1 MQNFTDFR
9 RIAPRLLCSA
19 IAALLLAPLTMKDAT
34 AQIPNCV
41 GAPYSWE
48 YAMTPYNLSGGQNP
62 DWAED
67 VTVTP
72 PALGAGYFAA
82 GYSQTYHYQGAIGN
96 VGDMFAV
103 LTDLNGTVIR
113 DGRWGGEDDDI
124 AHACLADDNGFLMVG
139 ATESYGAGLEDIFI
153 VRVDWFF
160 GQQWALAIG
169 GSDSDIGWAVEEVR
183 DIHGGGYIVA
193 GTTRSF
199 GYGPGSTN
207 FYVIRLRDNGTVMW
221 ERSYGSTSSTD
232 YNEVRAIAEFAD
244 GTDDGFV
251 LAGFSNSRSAV
262 KEDGVILWID
272 HAGAVLRSRT
282 YISAAAGAG
291 NVRFEDVEPI
301 GAMGAHS
308 GYALT
313 GSVANSVTSSDILV
327 LRTDVNGD
335 IAGGG
340 FAREI
345 NAQAGSNYPDAAY
358 DVEVTG
364 NGELVVSGE
373 SRVFFGN
380 EYSLY
385 LTVLNGSGT
394 ATLARA
400 IGAGATNNAQRGA
413 ALEFT
418 ADGGFLLGGRD
429 NGQDVNGDD
438 DLYVV
443 KLDCNVNGG
452 VGCRAQVVT
461 PTDAAF
467 SYTKLNTSYLYEQA
481 HSTHN
486 TIAVLQ
492 GVEDHGNQLICSNG
506 DPGGDPEQCC
516 PQVPKPTWQ
525 SHVGDV
531 IAVEA
536 GRGLIRSN
544 QTGDYVVFGALDNIN
559 FFGRQFDGFLSTFDA
574 QGDRLMTW
582 AYGDERDDAFNAG
595 VEGRNGGMSLGYAMA
610 GYNTGVIDQGV
621 TPNRDAWWVF
631 ANYNGTLSTDLI
643 YGGQGHDE
651 FHDIQSIAAGVPGYI
666 MVGQSN
672 SFSSPP
678 QSSTLGVDVYVVRT
692 DVAGTPMWAYVYGGD
707 GDEVGRAVTLVA
719 NDDDANNGTGQGG
732 FLVVGE
738 TNSFGP
744 GQNSIFALRIDQ
756 NGNILWARTYGG
768 TYNDVGYSVAEVNDA
783 NGDGFIIA
791 AETDSYAN
799 GFSTDAFVFRIDY
812 NGNYVPGGVRHVYG
826 GFAQQGQTNRAFE
839 VKPLD
844 CEEGYIFVGETNS
857 FGRTTTMDAWAVNID
872 AAGAINWGRVYGLN
886 SFGDEGEFRDVFV
899 NWNTP
904 ANQEGS
910 FTFAGTNMNQ
920 TPGTEDAYIVT
931 AGCNGATKESGVDC
945 RFATGQGVAPWAAS
959 LNVDVTPYTVRSVDL
974 AQYNWLRYSEDD
986 DLTLIVPEYRSCY
999 EPAAL
1004 YRRDDVDAMSNEV
1017 EVAAQIEADVYPNPV
1032 SVGQNFGVVIDLD
1045 ESQSVEVRVVNLV
1058 GEVFSTTTQ
1067 GGYAGRNVIEF
1078 NTQGWSAGSY
1088 LVEIILAD
1096 GTGRRAMLTI
1106 R

>member
-1 MQNFTDFR
+1 MQSLYEFR
-9 RIAPRLLCSA
+9 HRAPGMLCA
-19 IAALLLAPLTMKDAT
+19 ALAALLTLSVTFHELS
-34 AQIPNCV
+34 AQIPNCA

-67 VTVTP
+67 VAVAP
-72 PALGAGYFAA
+72 PALGSGYFAA

-113 DGRWGGEDDDI
+113 DGRWGGQDDDI

-139 ATESYGAGLEDIFI
+139 ATESYGSGLEDIFI

-169 GSDSDIGWAVEEVR
+169 GSDSDIGWAVEEVS
-183 DIHGGGYIVA
+183 DANGGGYIVA

-199 GYGPGSTN
+199 GFGPGSTN
-207 FYVIRLRDNGTVMW
+207 FYVIRLRDDGSVMW

-232 YNEVRAIAEFAD
+232 YNEARAIAEF
-244 GTDDGFV
+244 DDGVDAGFV
-251 LAGFSNSRSAV
+251 IAGFSNSRTAT

-272 HAGAVLRSRT
+272 HAGTVLRSRT

-291 NVRFEDVEPI
+291 DVRFEDVEPI
-301 GAMGAHS
+301 GTLGAHS

-313 GSVANSVTSSDILV
+313 GTVANSATSSDILV

-340 FAREI
+340 YAREI
-345 NAQAGSNYPDAAY
+345 NAQPGSAYPDAAS

-373 SRVFFGN
+373 SKGFFGN

-385 LTVLNGSGT
+385 LTVLDGTGT
-394 ATLARA
+394 ATMARA
-400 IGAGATNNAQRGA
+400 IGAGATNNVQRGA
-413 ALEFT
+413 ALAFT

-429 NGQDVNGDD
+429 NGQDVAGDD

-452 VGCRAQVVT
+452 VGCRVQVVT
-461 PTDAAF
+461 PTESTF
-467 SYTKLNTSYLYEQA
+467 SYTRLNTSYLYEQS
-481 HSTHN
+481 HSTHA
-486 TIAVLQ
+486 TITVLQ
-492 GVEDHGNQLICSNG
+492 GVEDHGNILICSNG
-506 DPGGDPEQCC
+506 QPGDPVNDCC

-525 SHVGDV
+525 SHVGVATELENGNGV
-531 IAVEA
+531 IHANQNGEYAIVGVFRDPYFP
-536 GRGLIRSN
+536 GRL
-544 QTGDYVVFGALDNIN
+544 L
-559 FFGRQFDGFLSTFDA
+559 DGFLSTFDA

-582 AYGDERDDAFNAG
+582 AYGDERNDGFNAG
-595 VEGRNGGMSLGYAMA
+595 VEGRNGGMNLGYAMA
-610 GYNTGVIDQGV
+610 GYNEGRLDDQV
-621 TPNRDAWWVF
+621 PYSLDAWWVF
-631 ANYNGTLSTDLI
+631 ADYSGILSTDRV

-672 SFSSPP
+672 SFNGSL
-678 QSSTLGVDVYVVRT
+678 QDSTHDVYVVRT
-692 DVAGTPMWAYVYGGD
+692 DVAGTPLWAYVYGGD

-719 NDDDANNGTGQGG
+719 NDDDVNNGTGQGG

-738 TNSFGP
+738 TDSFGP
-744 GQNSIFALRIDQ
+744 GQNSVYALRIDP

-768 TYNDVGYSVAEVNDA
+768 SYDDVGYSVEEVSDA
-783 NGDGFIIA
+783 FGDGFIIA
-791 AETDSYAN
+791 AETDSHSS

-812 NGNYVPGGVRHVYG
+812 NGNYVPGAVRHVYG
-826 GFAQQGQTNRAFE
+826 GFAQQGQTDRAFE
-839 VKPLD
+839 VKPLECGD
-844 CEEGYIFVGETNS
+844 GYIFVGETNS
-857 FGRTTTMDAWAVNID
+857 AGRATTMDAWAVNID
-872 AAGAINWGRVYGLN
+872 EMGAINWSRVYGLN

-899 NWNTP
+899 NWNSTP
-904 ANQEGS
+904 AQGEY
-910 FTFAGTNMNQ
+910 FTFAGTNMNP

-931 AGCNGATKESGVDC
+931 AGCNGATQESGVDC
-945 RFATGQGVAPWAAS
+945 RIASGPLTGVSTAS
-959 LNVDVTPYTVRSVDL
+959 LNVDVTLLTVRSVDL

-986 DLTLIVPEYRSCY
+986 DLTFVVPEYRNCY

-1004 YRRDDVDAMSNEV
+1004 YRRDEGPQPSSEV
-1017 EVAAQIEADVYPNPV
+1017 EITAEVEAGVYPNPV
-1032 SVGQNFGVVIDLD
+1032 SAGQSFGVVVDLED
-1045 ESQSVEVRVVNLV
+1045 NQAIEIRVANLV
-1058 GEVFSTTTQ
+1058 GEVFSTTSQ
-1067 GGYAGRNVIEF
+1067 SGYAGRNVVEF

-1096 GTGRRAMLTI
+1096 GTSRRAMLTV